1 MASPR
6 YRRIMLKVSGE
17 ALMGQQPYGLCPDKL
32 AEIAKDIKTI
42 VDQGVELC
50 MVVGGGNI
58 FRGITGEKI
67 GIDRATGDYMGMM
80 ATVINALAMQAAL
93 EHQGLQTRMQ
103 SAIEMKAVSE
113 PYIRRRA
120 LRHMEKGRVIIFA
133 AGTGN
138 PYFTTDTA
146 ATLRASEMNCDVL
159 FKATKVDGIYD
170 ADPKT
175 NPSAKRYDT
184 LSYQEVLEKRLNVMD
199 ATAIALARE
208 NNLPIVVFSMQ
219 KPGSI
224 AEIVNGKGLCTLVKG
239 DE

>member
-1 MASPR
+1 MANPR

-17 ALMGQQPYGLCPDKL
+17 ALMGSQSYGLDPDKL
-32 AEIAKDIKTI
+32 AEIAKDIKTV
-42 VDQGVELC
+42 VDQGVQMC

-58 FRGITGEKI
+58 FRGVAGEKI

-80 ATVINALAMQAAL
+80 ATVINALAMQSAL
-93 EHQGLQTRMQ
+93 EHQGLQTRVQ

-120 LRHMEKGRVIIFA
+120 LRHMEKGRVVIFA

-146 ATLRASEMNCDVL
+146 ATLRASEMNCDAL

-175 NPSAKRYDT
+175 TPNAKRYDS
-184 LSYQEVLEKRLNVMD
+184 LSYQEVLTQRLNVMD

-208 NNLPIVVFSMQ
+208 NKLPIVVFSMQ
-219 KPGSI
+219 KAGNI
-224 AEIVNGKGLCTLVKG
+224 ADVLNGKGLSTLVKG

>member
-17 ALMGQQPYGLCPDKL
+17 ALMGHQSFGLDPDKL
-32 AEIAKDIKTI
+32 AEIAKDIKTV
-42 VDQGVELC
+42 VDQGVQLC

-58 FRGITGEKI
+58 FRGVAGEKI

-80 ATVINALAMQAAL
+80 ATVINALAMQSAL
-93 EHQGLQTRMQ
+93 EHQGLQTRVQ

-120 LRHMEKGRVIIFA
+120 LRHMEKGRVVIFA

-146 ATLRASEMNCDVL
+146 ATLRASEMNCDAL
-159 FKATKVDGIYD
+159 FKATKVDGIYE

-175 NPSAKRYDT
+175 NPQAKRYDT
-184 LSYQEVLEKRLNVMD
+184 LSYQEVLTKRLNVMD

-208 NNLPIVVFSMQ
+208 NKLPIVVFSMQ
-219 KPGSI
+219 KAGN
-224 AEIVNGKGLCTLVKG
+224 IVDVINGKGMSTLVKG